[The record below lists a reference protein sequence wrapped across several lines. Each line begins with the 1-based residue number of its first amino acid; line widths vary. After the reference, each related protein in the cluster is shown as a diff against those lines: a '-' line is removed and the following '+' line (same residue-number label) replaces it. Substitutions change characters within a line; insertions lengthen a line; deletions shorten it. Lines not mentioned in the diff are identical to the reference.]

1 MRNKTTLL
9 AILVAFAVLIVGA
22 SVLYDRLS
30 REQEAPD
37 MLVTLPTRPTN
48 PTQPTDPPTQ
58 PTQPGEPTVPTEPPT
73 EPIHPSEPT
82 VPAEPPTE
90 PTQPSEPAVPT
101 NPTDPVEPPTEPTEP
116 PTEPTEPPTQPTE
129 PPTEPP
135 TQPTEPPKPTG
146 SAPDFVVYDADGN
159 QVRLSDFFGK
169 PIVLNFW
176 ASWCGPCQMEM
187 PHFQEV
193 YEQLG
198 DEVVFL
204 MVNVTGGG
212 NDSKADALRFIQ
224 SGGYT
229 FPVFFDLHLN
239 AAIAY
244 GISAFPTTY
253 LINANGDAVAYVP
266 GAMNAQQLEN
276 VIDMIR

>member
-48 PTQPTDPPTQ
+48 PTQLTDP

-73 EPIHPSEPT
+73 EP
-82 VPAEPPTE
+82 
-90 PTQPSEPAVPT
+90 TQPSEPAAPT
-101 NPTDPVEPPTEPTEP
+101 DPTDPVEPPTVPTEPPTEPTEP
-116 PTEPTEPPTQPTE
+116 PTEPTEPPTEPTE
-129 PPTEPP
+129 LPTESP
-135 TQPTEPPKPTG
+135 TQPTAPSKPTG
-146 SAPDFVVYDADGN
+146 SAPDFVVYDANGTP
-159 QVRLSDFFGK
+159 VRLSDFFGK

-187 PHFQEV
+187 PHFQEM
-193 YEQLG
+193 YEKLG

-212 NDSKADALRFIQ
+212 IDSKADALRFIQ

-229 FPVFFDLHLN
+229 FPVFFDLHLD

>member
-58 PTQPGEPTVPTEPPT
+58 PGEPTVPTEPPT
-73 EPIHPSEPT
+73 EP
-82 VPAEPPTE
+82 
-90 PTQPSEPAVPT
+90 TQPSEPAAPT
-101 NPTDPVEPPTEPTEP
+101 NPTDPVEPPTEPTEPSTEPTEPPTEPTEP

-135 TQPTEPPKPTG
+135 TQPTAPSKPTG
-146 SAPDFVVYDADGN
+146 SAPDFVVYDANGN
-159 QVRLSDFFGK
+159 PVRLSDFFGK

-212 NDSKADALRFIQ
+212 NDSQAAAMSFIQ
-224 SGGYT
+224 KHGYT
-229 FPVFFDLHLN
+229 FPVFYDLTLE
-239 AAIAY
+239 ATIAY
-244 GISAFPTTY
+244 NISGFPTTY
-253 LINANGDAVAYVP
+253 FIDANGDPVLYAP
-266 GAMNAQQLEN
+266 GAISEATLRDA
-276 VIDMIR
+276 IDRIR